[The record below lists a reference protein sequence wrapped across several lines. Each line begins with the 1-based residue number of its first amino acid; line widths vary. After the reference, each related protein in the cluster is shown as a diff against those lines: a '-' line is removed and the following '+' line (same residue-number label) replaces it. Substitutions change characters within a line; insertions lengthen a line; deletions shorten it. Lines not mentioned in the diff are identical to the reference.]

1 MDTVPYY
8 LVPPAIVS
16 RAVPLASE
24 GVEEIAWRRE
34 DALEVIRL
42 ARDAQLGI
50 LGGDV
55 WMRQGSKWVP
65 TYDTWACDR
74 ESNESL
80 EAFAARSCD
89 KASAY
94 LAEYPE
100 GAQGAFV
107 YVLVFADPKGAR

>member
-1 MDTVPYY
+1 MDTVPYG
-8 LVPPAIVS
+8 LIPPAIVS

-24 GVEEIAWRRE
+24 GVEDVAWCRE

-42 ARDAQLGI
+42 ARDAQFAI

-55 WMRQGSKWVP
+55 WMRQGKRWVP

-74 ESNESL
+74 DQEESL
-80 EAFAARSCD
+80 EAFSARSCD

-94 LAEYPE
+94 VAE
-100 GAQGAFV
+100 
-107 YVLVFADPKGAR
+107 